1 MIKLLGSNIK
11 TTISKECQ
19 NKPFSIIIDETC
31 DISTEEQV
39 TVMRLQEFVM
49 QMMILKSRNASRIHE
64 NRVYIWQRL

>member
-49 QMMILKSRNASRIHE
+49 QMMKTGSTSGKDFEEILNSSIKR
-64 NRVYIWQRL
+64 